1 MTQPLW
7 LIMNWMI
14 VINLNK
20 INCNRMYQM
29 VYFFV
34 SYAMSYVF
42 TRFLQKKNNEV
53 EAIQENLYFDSE
65 GIIEKEID
73 DESLEVGV
81 EYGIYDPITP

>member
-1 MTQPLW
+1 
-7 LIMNWMI
+7 
-14 VINLNK
+14 
-20 INCNRMYQM
+20 MYQM

-81 EYGIYDPITP
+81 EYGIYDPITPWKNKWWSWSNSRGWVVW